1 MDLEVSEPIDF
12 SSGDHQHLVQKAA
25 DDNIQSKSARSYGTS
40 SSTHGPQQTHGNP
53 HSKAGEQGDT
63 YVVEISAETTTED
76 SNPLSGPFSEA
87 AIRRG
92 ENIEM
97 TFSEEKSK
105 CSLKMFTQGGL

>member
-12 SSGDHQHLVQKAA
+12 SSGDHQHLVRKAV
-25 DDNIQSKSARSYGTS
+25 DDTIQSKSARSYGIS

-53 HSKAGEQGDT
+53 RSKAGERGDT

-92 ENIEM
+92 ENKEM
-97 TFSEEKSK
+97 TFSEEKS
-105 CSLKMFTQGGL
+105 SLKMFTQGGL